1 MVRADFITSIVLM
14 ALGLATLE
22 ESLRMP
28 RFAGA
33 GESPYSAPGLVP
45 GMLGVVIALLGLILC
60 LRTLPSLRAGAAS
73 VAQEG
78 GWLRALAALALCGA
92 YAVVMISRVPFWL
105 ATFLFVLAFILGFEF
120 ADPEM
125 RQRPWLRVG
134 VAVVVAA
141 ATSAAVSYVFQEIF
155 FVRLP

>member
-1 MVRADFITSIVLM
+1 
-14 ALGLATLE
+14 
-22 ESLRMP
+22 
-28 RFAGA
+28 
-33 GESPYSAPGLVP
+33 
-45 GMLGVVIALLGLILC
+45 
-60 LRTLPSLRAGAAS
+60 
-73 VAQEG
+73 
-78 GWLRALAALALCGA
+78 
-92 YAVVMISRVPFWL
+92 VPFWL
-105 ATFLFVLAFILGFEF
+105 ATFLFVLPFILGFEF